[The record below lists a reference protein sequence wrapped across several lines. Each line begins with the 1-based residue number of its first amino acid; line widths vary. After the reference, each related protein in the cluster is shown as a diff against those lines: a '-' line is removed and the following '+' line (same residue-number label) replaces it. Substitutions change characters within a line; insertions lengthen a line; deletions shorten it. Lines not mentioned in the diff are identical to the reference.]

1 MQKGQT
7 NMDHEKMTATIDEIV
22 ARHSD
27 RKPIVAILQD
37 IQEEYR
43 YLPKEALV
51 YLAAKINV
59 SLAKIYSVATFY
71 ENFSLE
77 PKGKYVIKI
86 CDGTACHVRK
96 SIPIL
101 NALRNSLN
109 LSNDKKTTDDG
120 LFTVE
125 TVSCLGACGLAP
137 VKTVNDKVYPAMT
150 PESATALLE
159 ELE

>member
-1 MQKGQT
+1 
-7 NMDHEKMTATIDEIV
+7 MDHKKMTATIDEIV

-137 VKTVNDKVYPAMT
+137 VMTVNDKVYPAMT